1 MSSHFVP
8 AVGALQH
15 LLLRFMHALLTQI
28 SQKAVCNRRHS
39 IDQQVCRCLLMSLD
53 RLFSDELTMTHE
65 MLANTLGVRRE
76 GISESAYKSQS
87 AGSWPTGDAV
97 SRFSIA
103 SALNAYSPA

>member
-15 LLLRFMHALLTQI
+15 LLLRW
-28 SQKAVCNRRHS
+28 
-39 IDQQVCRCLLMSLD
+39 LLMSLD
-53 RLFSDELTMTHE
+53 RLDLDELTMTHE

-76 GISESAYKSQS
+76 GMSESAYKSQS
-87 AGSWPTGDAV
+87 AGSLPTGEAV

-103 SALNAYSPA
+103 SALNAYCPA